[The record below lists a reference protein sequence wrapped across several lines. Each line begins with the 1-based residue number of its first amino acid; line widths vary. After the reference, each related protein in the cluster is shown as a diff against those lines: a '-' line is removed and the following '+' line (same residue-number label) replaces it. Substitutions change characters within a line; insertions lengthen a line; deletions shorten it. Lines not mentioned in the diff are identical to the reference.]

1 MLKILWSLLILR
13 NFNWKKYQKKKKKNA
28 IFWYKFRNFEL
39 FIAPFSLLSQQSKKL
54 LNNLR
59 INNDFVVLPSKLVK
73 SVFSKHEEIRLRLKL
88 TRENVTVFRALNVP
102 VLRASDVAFQTS
114 EASAFTREMINPLFL
129 FIGNHSCSFDVKKM
143 QAERAGLRIMDLPQF
158 SDVPSLAD

>member
-88 TRENVTVFRALNVP
+88 TRENVTESSVP
-102 VLRASDVAFQTS
+102 
-114 EASAFTREMINPLFL
+114 
-129 FIGNHSCSFDVKKM
+129 
-143 QAERAGLRIMDLPQF
+143 
-158 SDVPSLAD
+158 